1 MAMSNILLKEVTMGL
16 FLLISYDGSSLF
28 LMMALAY
35 HITSPKVCP
44 RNSKFCSKEVL
55 LMAIIKQFDKRSF
68 A

>member
-1 MAMSNILLKEVTMGL
+1 MAMSNILLKEVTIGL
-16 FLLISYDGSSLF
+16 FYLF

-44 RNSKFCSKEVL
+44 RNSNFCSKEVL